1 MLKFLKRILAIFLCV
16 GILAFAAVKIGF
28 WYVASRPDMPKVE
41 DLFGD
46 QKQMTR
52 ITSDDDTVICEVGSE
67 RRIVI
72 SFTDIPSV
80 AIKAFIAAED
90 ADFWEHNGYDF
101 RGLVRS
107 GYKYLFKGKKQGAS
121 TIDQQVIKNLLFV
134 KKDAD
139 GKAALRDPKQKAKE
153 IVLAIKLVDFLTKK
167 LGSKRAAKEWII
179 TKYLNTISFGNGRF
193 GIEAASQYYFGHG
206 AATMNLLEAVTL
218 AAMPKDP
225 TRYNPRH
232 TKPRKGHKLSDNAER
247 RVYVLD
253 QLRKTGKI
261 GDKEYFELKNA
272 SPRIVPPRSEA
283 SAAAQEVCDNV
294 KEKLYDAYC
303 TGLNYRKSDRDK
315 QICGERV
322 SNLGIVVKTTIDLK
336 LQLALKQIAKP
347 GVDTIARRHNKT
359 VSPQV
364 AIVVV
369 ENATGNVKTMLGG
382 SPYETGG
389 TNYARMPRQPGSLFK
404 VFDYG
409 AGFAGGDFTP
419 NTTFVDYQMF
429 LKGPEKEWPHNYEP
443 EHMGPVTVKTAM
455 AHSLNTVAM
464 QALIQVGPKRV
475 INFARKFGI
484 KSRLEPDLSLALG
497 SYELTPM
504 EIAGAYSAI
513 ARGGRYLQPMIVT
526 EIGEKVLP
534 REENEA
540 TKPWVA
546 EELLDLLHEV
556 IATGT
561 GKGANG
567 VVNELLYGKTGT
579 TSNHSDAWFAG
590 FTKKYTVVVWVGNDK
605 AKDSLGAK
613 ETGASAALP
622 IWADVVSFLYTG
634 HTADRVKKM
643 STKLVPEKADKAAE
657 EAAEEG
663 EEIVED
669 DVFGVTAD
677 GEVILND
684 QVLPKS
690 ESEAKPELIKDTE
703 PAKTTEPSAPKA
715 AEPDKA
721 TDEPRLKVEPI
732 VPKNE
737 PEMSDELRE
746 IMEKK
751 AAKDQTEAEALRTGT
766 LTH

>member
-1 MLKFLKRILAIFLCV
+1 MLKFLKRIFVIFLCV
-16 GILAFAAVKIGF
+16 GILAYAAVKIGF

-41 DLFGD
+41 GLFGE

-52 ITSDDDTVICEVGSE
+52 ITSDDNEVICEVGSE
-67 RRIVI
+67 RRTVI
-72 SFTDIPSV
+72 GFSDIPPAV
-80 AIKAFIAAED
+80 IEAFLAAED
-90 ADFWEHNGYDF
+90 AGFWEHDGYDL
-101 RGLVRS
+101 RGLIRS
-107 GYKYLFKGKKQGAS
+107 GYKYLLKGKKQGAS
-121 TIDQQVIKNLLFV
+121 TVDQQDIKNLLFV
-134 KKDAD
+134 KKDAE
-139 GKAALRDPKQKAKE
+139 GKAAPRDPRQKAKE
-153 IVLAIKLVDFLTKK
+153 IVLAIELVDFLTKK

-193 GIEAASQYYFGHG
+193 GIEAASQYYFGHS
-206 AATMNLLEAVTL
+206 AKTMNRLEAITL

-232 TKPRKGHKLSDNAER
+232 TKPRKGHQLSDNTER

-261 GDKEYFELKNA
+261 GDKEYSELKNA

-315 QICGERV
+315 QICSERV

-336 LQLALKQIAKP
+336 LQLALKQIVKP
-347 GVDTIARRHNKT
+347 GVDIIARRHGKT
-359 VSPQV
+359 VAPQV

-389 TNYARMPRQPGSLFK
+389 TNYARMPRQPGSLWK

-409 AGFAGGDFTP
+409 AGFEGGVFTP

-443 EHMGPVTVKTAM
+443 EHKGEVTVRAAM
-455 AHSLNTVAM
+455 AYSLNTVAM

-504 EIAGAYSAI
+504 EIVGAYSAI
-513 ARGGRYLQPMIVT
+513 ARGGRYLQPMVVT

-546 EELLDLLHEV
+546 NEILDLLREV
-556 IATGT
+556 IVNAHGT
-561 GKGANG
+561 GRSVNG
-567 VVNELLYGKTGT
+567 LVDEPIYGKTGT

-634 HTADRVKKM
+634 HTADRVKQM
-643 STKLVPEKADKAAE
+643 SAKVINDKAAE
-657 EAAEEG
+657 AAVDNG
-663 EEIVED
+663 DDIVEED
-669 DVFGVTAD
+669 AAD
-677 GEVILND
+677 GFEVTEDGEIIETDENA
-684 QVLPKS
+684 PKT
-690 ESEAKPELIKDTE
+690 ESQPKLPELIRANE
-703 PAKTTEPSAPKA
+703 AEQLAPGAAPSAKAVTPTPEAPSVKPAPKQ
-715 AEPDKA
+715 EPDEE
-721 TDEPRLKVEPI
+721 D
-732 VPKNE
+732 
-737 PEMSDELRE
+737 
-746 IMEKK
+746 
-751 AAKDQTEAEALRTGT
+751 EALRLIRQHDDEENEAIETAT
-766 LTH
+766 RTR